1 MAEGQETDPWSGWI
15 LMMTWKSMRMS
26 GTERLT
32 NMKTNMKT
40 MNTSPMMIMMR

>member
-1 MAEGQETDPWSGWI
+1 MEWMDFDDDMEEYE
-15 LMMTWKSMRMS
+15 R

-40 MNTSPMMIMMR
+40 MNSMNTSPMMIMMR